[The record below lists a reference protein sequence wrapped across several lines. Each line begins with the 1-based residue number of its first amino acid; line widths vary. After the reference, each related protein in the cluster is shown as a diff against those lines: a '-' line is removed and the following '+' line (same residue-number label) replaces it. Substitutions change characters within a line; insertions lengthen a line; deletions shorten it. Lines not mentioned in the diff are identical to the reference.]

1 MPEDKKI
8 TYIELTKFIIYIVSI
23 IVVVMLFYGTMDKR
37 VTVVETEMLHKV
49 DDTKLF
55 EKLDRLKEDLSKK
68 IEIEIQKI
76 KK

>member
-8 TYIELTKFIIYIVSI
+8 TYIELTKFVIYIVSI

-55 EKLDRLKEDLSKK
+55 ERLDQLKEDLSKK
-68 IEIEIQKI
+68 IEIKIQKI

>member
-55 EKLDRLKEDLSKK
+55 ERLDQLKEDLSKK

>member
-1 MPEDKKI
+1 MPEEKKI
-8 TYIELTKFIIYIVSI
+8 TYIELTKFAIYVVTLIIAI
-23 IVVVMLFYGTMDKR
+23 MLFYGEMDKK
-37 VTVVETEMLHKV
+37 VTIIQAEMAHKV

-55 EKLDRLKEDLSKK
+55 ERLDQLKEDLSRK